1 ANQDLTSLA
10 LVLDSYGGSIIE
22 QYVMSKNID
31 LAAAAFK
38 NGYAGP
44 VGGAELYLSEN
55 LLAEAVITMAA
66 NPTAGQTFSINGFV
80 YTFVAAIGAT
90 PGNVL
95 LEAGVDATRD
105 NLIDAIHQTAGTAG
119 VKYVAWT
126 DVDPGYDQS
135 NWVDLQLAA
144 VDNDGADTITITGT
158 GSGRLVFGGNA
169 TYTVTKN
176 LVHAYYGK
184 KGAIDVVIQ
193 DLAEMEMVDDPYQR
207 AKIIRADA
215 IYGIF
220 TFADGKPQFLDVL
233 LQS

>member
-1 ANQDLTSLA
+1 
-10 LVLDSYGGSIIE
+10 
-22 QYVMSKNID
+22 
-31 LAAAAFK
+31 
-38 NGYAGP
+38 
-44 VGGAELYLSEN
+44 
-55 LLAEAVITMAA
+55 
-66 NPTAGQTFSINGFV
+66 
-80 YTFVAAIGAT
+80 
-90 PGNVL
+90 
-95 LEAGVDATRD
+95 
-105 NLIDAIHQTAGTAG
+105 
-119 VKYVAWT
+119 
-126 DVDPGYDQS
+126 
-135 NWVDLQLAA
+135 
-144 VDNDGADTITITGT
+144 
-158 GSGRLVFGGNA
+158 VFGGNA